1 MKIIG
6 IRDSLLELLIHLGK
20 SYHPREFLA
29 ILRENNGIIEE
40 MELIPGTENRESSA
54 SFSISMLPL
63 DPHTAGSA
71 HSHPNGVLTPSGADL
86 RYFPSAGRY
95 HLIIGPPYTRRSWRC
110 YKSDG
115 TPVSMEV
122 IP

>member
-6 IRDSLLELLIHLGK
+6 IRDALLELLLRLGE
-20 SYHPREFLA
+20 SSHPREFLA

-40 MELIPGTENRESSA
+40 MELVPGTETRESSA
-54 SFSISMLPL
+54 SFSTFMLPL

-71 HSHPNGVLTPSGADL
+71 HSHPNGVLKPSGADL
-86 RYFPSAGRY
+86 RYFPSTGRY
-95 HLIIGPPYTRRSWRC
+95 HLIIGPPYTRSSWKC
-110 YKSDG
+110 YHSDG
-115 TPVSMEV
+115 TPASMEV